1 MMRRAIPTGV
11 IVAGLMAFLAGTL
24 ACIVIAAGAVAY
36 DPRSTNQGS
45 TRASLVITLLGTI
58 VLVNVLATL
67 LWVGIDRRRRG
78 DPTSALYWPVV
89 AIALSLVCYLAIA
102 GGPVVDFLA
111 HDLRPTWT
119 YLYNPSLK
127 IVQATFLLAVFLSFA
142 WFAVLL
148 LRDWPRRRLVLL
160 CAAMVAETAL
170 IVGIVLFLAG
180 RGAI

>member
-1 MMRRAIPTGV
+1 MRRRAIPTGI
-11 IVAGLMAFLAGTL
+11 IVVGLMAFLAGIL
-24 ACIVIAAGAVAY
+24 ACIVIAAGAIAY
-36 DPRSTNQGS
+36 DPQSTAQGS
-45 TRASLVITLLGTI
+45 TRASLIVTLFGTI

-78 DPTSALYWPVV
+78 DPTSALYWPIV

-111 HDLRPTWT
+111 HNLRPTWT
-119 YLYNPSLK
+119 YLYNPSIK
-127 IVQATFLLAVFLSFA
+127 IVESVFLLSIFISFG
-142 WFAVLL
+142 WFVALL
-148 LRDWPRRRLVLL
+148 LRDWTRRRIVLL
-160 CAAMVAETAL
+160 CAGMVAETAL